1 MWHFTDDIAGFLA
14 RAGDFLR
21 SRPALHTTP
30 LTVLS
35 KLPTRESTVFGWLEE
50 GGSVRALLYRRP
62 SGRLTLTV
70 LSASQASSLAAEL
83 DLTLSGVTADHDT
96 AAAFASAW
104 RLRTGVVPVRS
115 WQGRLHRLGTLT
127 PPSPVPAGRAAS
139 ARDHA
144 QVVRWCD
151 SFVAAVGET
160 PVPWADS
167 RFADKHFTFW
177 ETPDSGP
184 VAMAGAT
191 PMLAGMVRVDPV
203 HTPAHLRGR
212 GYAGAVT
219 TSVTRA
225 ALDAGATDVVLF
237 TNPHNPTSNALYQ
250 RIGYVPIA
258 EFTGYDFPPGV
269 G

>member
-1 MWHFTDDIAGFLA
+1 MWHFTADLPGFLA
-14 RAGDFLR
+14 RTGDFLR
-21 SRPALHTTP
+21 SQPALHTTP

-35 KLPTRESTVFGWLEE
+35 KLPTRDATVFGWLEE

-62 SGRLTLTV
+62 SGRLTITV

-83 DLTLSGVTADHDT
+83 DLALSGVTADHDT

-104 RLRTGVVPVRS
+104 QLRTGVVPVCS

-127 PPSPVPAGRAAS
+127 PPSPGLVGRAVS
-139 ARDHA
+139 ARDRA

-151 SFVAAVGET
+151 SFVVAVGET

-167 RFADKHFTFW
+167 RFADKRFTFW
-177 ETPDSGP
+177 ETSDSGP

-203 HTPAHLRGR
+203 FTPVHLRGR

-219 TSVTRA
+219 AAVTQA

-237 TNPHNPTSNALYQ
+237 TDPHNPTSNALYQ
-250 RIGYVPIA
+250 RIGYVRIA
-258 EFTGYDFPPGV
+258 EFTGYDFPDG
-269 G
+269 